1 MANLGIMQSINTD
14 HPIWERFFTVNPLV
28 IVGSKEEDGRY
39 DLAPKHMAFP
49 MGWKN
54 YFGFVCTPRHGTY
67 QNIKRTG
74 EFSVSYPKPTQVV
87 VTSLTATPRC
97 DDDTKP
103 GLDIL
108 PQVPAEK
115 IDSVFVEDS
124 YLQLECKLEK
134 IVDGFGENSLITGQ
148 VVNALVD
155 EHSLRNEDKDDNDLI
170 FHEPLL
176 AYLAPGRYAVIKQSH
191 SFPFPKDFKK

>member
-155 EHSLRNEDKDDNDLI
+155 ENSLRNEDKDDNDLI

>member
-1 MANLGIMQSINTD
+1 MQTISTD

-74 EFSVSYPKPTQVV
+74 EFSVSYPKPSQVV
-87 VTSLTATPRC
+87 ITSLTATPRC

-103 GLDIL
+103 GLAVL
-108 PQVPAEK
+108 PQVPAET

-124 YLQLECKLEK
+124 YLQLECTLGK
-134 IVDGFGENSLITGQ
+134 IIDGFGENSLITGR
-148 VVNALVD
+148 VVRAYVD
-155 EHSLRNEDKDDNDLI
+155 EDSLRSEGKDDNDLI
-170 FHEPLL
+170 FNEPLL
-176 AYLAPGRYAVIKQSH
+176 AYLAPGRYSVIKQSQ

>member
-1 MANLGIMQSINTD
+1 MQSINTD

-155 EHSLRNEDKDDNDLI
+155 ENSLRNEDKDDNDLI

>member
-1 MANLGIMQSINTD
+1 MQSINTD

-87 VTSLTATPRC
+87 ITSLTATPRC

-108 PQVPAEK
+108 PQVPAETV
-115 IDSVFVEDS
+115 DSVFVEDS

-134 IVDGFGENSLITGQ
+134 IIDGFGENSLITGR
-148 VVNALVD
+148 VVNAFVD
-155 EHSLRNEDKDDNDLI
+155 EHSLRSEDKDDNELI

-176 AYLAPGRYAVIKQSH
+176 AYLAPGRYAVVKQSH

>member
-1 MANLGIMQSINTD
+1 MQTISTD

-87 VTSLTATPRC
+87 ITSLTATPRC

-108 PQVPAEK
+108 PRVPAET
-115 IDSVFVEDS
+115 IDSVFVDDY
-124 YLQLECKLEK
+124 YLQLECRLEK
-134 IVDGFGENSLITGQ
+134 IIDGFGENSLITGR
-148 VVNALVD
+148 VVGAHVD
-155 EHSLRNEDKDDNDLI
+155 EGSLRSNGKDDNDLI
-170 FHEPLL
+170 FNEPLL
-176 AYLAPGRYAVIKQSH
+176 AYLAPGRYSVVKESQ